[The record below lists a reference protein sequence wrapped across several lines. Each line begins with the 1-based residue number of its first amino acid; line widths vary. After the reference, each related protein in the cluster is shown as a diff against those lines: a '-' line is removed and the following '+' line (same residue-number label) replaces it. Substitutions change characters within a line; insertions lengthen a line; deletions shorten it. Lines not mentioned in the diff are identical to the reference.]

1 MTKEIKHNLPKTTIE
16 KNICIKLM
24 ENNAGLNLSEL
35 SNFLNEK
42 DFIVAVILTDM
53 KKRNLIQFVNG
64 IYYAQSPIII

>member
-1 MTKEIKHNLPKTTIE
+1 
-16 KNICIKLM
+16 M